1 MQKPLH
7 DELMAWYASD
17 AGKTTVA
24 EIAEI
29 LSR

>member
-7 DELMAWYASD
+7 DELKDWYAKD

-29 LSR
+29 VSR